1 MCLSDLPYPA
11 SRPPESRPAP
21 SDHLAS
27 PPSSGSPPLSS
38 VQAIEAIYE
47 RLLSDQGHWGAGTLQ
62 AISDVL
68 VRAGRGIEAEMMET
82 VTGWPI
88 ARVHTDQVEGY
99 IMQATDGG
107 VVVDLYT
114 RDAQAADRLHVLVD
128 GRPVCGRPLPEAMQ
142 AERRP
147 QPA

>member
-11 SRPPESRPAP
+11 SRPAP
-21 SDHLAS
+21 SDHPAS

-38 VQAIEAIYE
+38 VQAIEAIYQ

-114 RDAQAADRLHVLVD
+114 RDEQAADRLHVLVD